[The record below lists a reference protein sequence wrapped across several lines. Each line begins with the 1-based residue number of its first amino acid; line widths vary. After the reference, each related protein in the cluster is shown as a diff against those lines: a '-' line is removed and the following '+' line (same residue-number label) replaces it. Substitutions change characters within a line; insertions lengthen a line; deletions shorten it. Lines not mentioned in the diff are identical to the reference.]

1 MNNPKH
7 PGSSLKNTSFS
18 KSKLSFIK
26 NIKNFSSLLN
36 TSSSYWNNAVTNSFC
51 SCSSRE
57 EQLPLSTTKHSLFKV
72 TSQPSPQISY
82 TKEWNKH
89 ELELLMSSYYK
100 NKIKNWKQLSQL
112 IQTKSP
118 QQCCYKIKKYE
129 EKAKMKDFSRQDEM
143 KLIELVNKYG
153 KDFNT
158 ISTFFPGYTPL
169 SLEERYVNKLDPKL
183 KRTKFSEDEDER
195 IIMLYNKY
203 GNNWKEISKGFPD
216 RSANM
221 IKNRFYSFL
230 RKKYNIKSNASSY
243 SNSAGS
249 GNGSYVDTNCSIFM
263 NYNELILEDLNDNN
277 NNNNHNG
284 DLCFKYNELPMIVE
298 NESNNSYSNILLKED
313 NYEYNNNYHGNNNN
327 NNNNNTSTEIIDETL
342 QKIFPN
348 QPHKDFSF
356 DSGSSG
362 NNIMIGPFKDKD
374 SNNNNSHNDE
384 DDKVLNNNNNVNESD
399 TLKQAEKLFYESQ
412 QLEDILEQI
421 NQMKLKD
428 DNNNRNLE
436 GNNQYNYLLNNSKV
450 MNDQQKELKQKL
462 QKLKSECNVLIQEN
476 KSYIPVLI
484 EINETLLQ
492 LINLSKV
499 RLMNT
504 KQINELNDI
513 EMSMP
518 S

>member
-1 MNNPKH
+1 MNNPKQS
-7 PGSSLKNTSFS
+7 GSSLKNTAFS

-36 TSSSYWNNAVTNSFC
+36 ASSSYWNNAVSNSFC

-57 EQLPLSTTKHSLFKV
+57 EFPSKSPPLPSNKHSIFKV
-72 TSQPSPQISY
+72 TSQSHQLSF
-82 TKEWNKH
+82 TKEWNKT

-100 NKIKNWKQLSQL
+100 NKIKNWKRLSQI

-158 ISTFFPGYTPL
+158 ISSFFPGYLPT
-169 SLEERYVNKLDPKL
+169 SLEERYANKLDPKL
-183 KRTKFSEDEDER
+183 KRSKFSEEEDER
-195 IIMLYNKY
+195 IITLYNKY
-203 GNNWKEISKGFPD
+203 GNNWKEISKCFPD

-263 NYNELILEDLNDNN
+263 NYNELILEELNDNN
-277 NNNNHNG
+277 EG
-284 DLCFKYNELPMIVE
+284 LCFKYNDLPMIVE
-298 NESNNSYSNILLKED
+298 NDNNSYGNMLLKED
-313 NYEYNNNYHGNNNN
+313 NYDYNYQGNNNN

-362 NNIMIGPFKDKD
+362 NNIMIGPFKD
-374 SNNNNSHNDE
+374 STNNNNNNSSHNDE
-384 DDKVLNNNNNVNESD
+384 DDKVISNSLNENDS
-399 TLKQAEKLFYESQ
+399 LKQAEKLFYESQ

-421 NQMKLKD
+421 NQMKLND
-428 DNNNRNLE
+428 DNNRNLE
-436 GNNQYNYLLNNSKV
+436 GNNQYSDLLNNSKV
-450 MNDQQKELKQKL
+450 MDDKQKELKQKL
-462 QKLKSECNVLIQEN
+462 QKLKSECNILIQDN
-476 KSYIPVLI
+476 KPYIPVLI

-513 EMSMP
+513 EMNMP